1 MSIIQFIRI
10 LLARWTLVVT
20 CTVFTF
26 LGGLAV
32 SFLMPPRYDATARV
46 MFTNVFKAD
55 PVTGAAADVGA
66 LGTYLDTQK
75 ELIKDFRVT
84 EPVIQ
89 RLHWLT
95 DPNKIAAYQSRPAND
110 SRDFN
115 HWLAQQVAERVTA
128 KPVSGTIF
136 EIGFSSPS
144 ALEAKEGAEALR
156 QSYMDYTLASRR
168 QDALRNAQWFAS
180 QAESA
185 RQAADQAQLAKANF
199 ERANGIV
206 MQGDVA
212 GQQQDVESAR
222 LAALVNQATS
232 APAAMLSAPVT
243 VSSSSALQ
251 LAQIDATLA
260 QNADKLG
267 PNHPQMQQLRAQRA
281 LVASVVAKEAAA
293 AKAGPSN
300 TALLGQIA
308 RDLQQQKAKV
318 IGERDKIEQ
327 LRQLQSEVDLRREQY
342 KKTAARAAELTL
354 ESGIADSGLSSV
366 GVVVTPNK
374 PAFPNK
380 TLIVGGSFGLGAALG
395 IALAILVEL
404 LNRRVRGIEDLN
416 FGRSLNCLATI
427 GAARPNREPRAPKA
441 RSRPM
446 MNVKVGV

>member
-1 MSIIQFIRI
+1 MSIVQFIRI
-10 LLARWTLVVT
+10 LFARWLVVVT
-20 CTVFTF
+20 CTVCTF

-32 SFLMPPRYDATARV
+32 SFLVAPRYEATARV

-55 PVTGAAADVGA
+55 PVTGLAADVVT

-84 EPVIQ
+84 DPVVA

-95 DPNKIAAYQSRPAND
+95 DPNRITKFQARSGTDN
-110 SRDFN
+110 RDFN
-115 HWLAQQVAERVTA
+115 HWLAQEVADRTTT

-136 EIGFSSPS
+136 EIGFSSTSP
-144 ALEAKEGAEALR
+144 LEAKEGAEALR
-156 QSYMDYTLASRR
+156 QSYIDYTLSARR
-168 QDALRNAQWFAS
+168 QDALRNAQWFAT

-185 RQAADQAQLAKANF
+185 RQLADQAQTAKADF

-206 MQGDVA
+206 MQGDQA
-212 GQQQDVESAR
+212 GSQQDVESAR
-222 LAALVNQATS
+222 LSALVNQATS
-232 APAAMLSAPVT
+232 APAAMLSAPVNL
-243 VSSSSALQ
+243 SSSSALH
-251 LAQIDATLA
+251 LAEIDAALA

-293 AKAGPSN
+293 ARAGPSN
-300 TALLGQIA
+300 TAIVAQISHE
-308 RDLQQQKAKV
+308 LQQQKAKV

-342 KKTAARAAELTL
+342 KKTAQRAADLTL
-354 ESGIADSGLSSV
+354 ESGIADSGLSAI
-366 GVVVTPNK
+366 GVVVTPNH

-380 TLIVGGSFGLGAALG
+380 TLIVGGSLGLGAALG
-395 IALAILVEL
+395 LTLAILVEL

-416 FGRSLNCLATI
+416 FGRHLNCLATI
-427 GAARPNREPRAPKA
+427 GAARPKRKA
-441 RSRPM
+441 SRGQM
-446 MNVKVGV
+446 TSVEASA